1 MKKYWL
7 LTTISLF
14 MNFLNA
20 QSRPE
25 IGLEIAAASVS
36 NNGGTIGGA
45 LRFGLGEAYGEFN
58 EGVAYGLIFRYQH
71 MWNNNSFTGVGASG
85 SLYGP
90 GAFWHYRFMEWF
102 FIGAEMEYIRN
113 PFNLPASQTGSNR
126 KWTLAAFVGGGASKD
141 FDWVRLNLGVQ
152 YDIADAIRDANRPS
166 PFRSQYFIKLRNS
179 AQPNAGAIYLP
190 IIYRLTFFF
199 PIGN

>member
-1 MKKYWL
+1 MKRL
-7 LTTISLF
+7 IAPILF
-14 MNFLNA
+14 AFCLSTAYA
-20 QSRPE
+20 QNRPE

-45 LRFGLGEAYGEFN
+45 VRFGLGENYGEHN
-58 EGVAYGLIFRYQH
+58 EGVAYGLMFRYQRI
-71 MWNNNSFTGVGASG
+71 WNNNSFTGVGASG

-90 GAFWHYRFMEWF
+90 GAFWHYLFMEWF
-102 FIGAEMEYIRN
+102 FVGAEMEYIRN

-141 FDWVRLNLGVQ
+141 FDWIRLNLGVQ
-152 YDIADAIRDANRPS
+152 YDIADALRDDLRPS
-166 PFRSQYFIKLRNS
+166 PFRTQYFIKLRNS
-179 AQPNAGAIYLP
+179 AQPNAGARYLP